1 MIRYPKN
8 RNKKRGYY
16 IMNIYEKIFA
26 RLEELRMSQI
36 ELSRRTGIATSTI
49 SDWRKKKIN
58 PQADKLVDIC
68 KALDMALVDLL
79 CDEEDKKSKIMTS
92 DYISDEDLLIE
103 RIINS
108 SDEFKRRVISYIEA
122 SILSV
127 KYMESGDDSDTKR
140 NVSIIHDAEGNKIV
154 LINDIIFKGKRSVEW
169 ADVEKYLRQ
178 YVGEFYQI
186 ADTKDIIYIGTDLPD
201 EYAGSN
207 YTKHIKGT
215 VAKAKANAA
224 QAIPE
229 MIEIATSKVYEENKK
244 NKHSRHAKNGWYRYD
259 TRFALPVYQDNG
271 ELDRYN
277 VFSARLLI
285 RHASSGKMYLYDVL
299 EIKKETS
306 KSCQA

>member
-1 MIRYPKN
+1 MY
-8 RNKKRGYY
+8 
-16 IMNIYEKIFA
+16 IYEKIFA
-26 RLEELRMSQI
+26 RLEELHMSQI

-92 DYISDEDLLIE
+92 DYISDEELLIE

-122 SILSV
+122 SILCV

-140 NVSIIHDAEGNKIV
+140 NVSIIHDAEGNEIV

-215 VAKAKANAA
+215 IAKAKANAV

>member
-8 RNKKRGYY
+8 RNKKREYY

-26 RLEELRMSQI
+26 RLEELHMSQI
-36 ELSRRTGIATSTI
+36 ELSRRTGIATSII

-92 DYISDEDLLIE
+92 DYISDEELLIE

-122 SILSV
+122 SILCV

-215 VAKAKANAA
+215 VAKAKANAV

>member
-1 MIRYPKN
+1 MY
-8 RNKKRGYY
+8 
-16 IMNIYEKIFA
+16 IYEKIFA
-26 RLEELRMSQI
+26 RLEELHMSQI

-92 DYISDEDLLIE
+92 DYISDEELLIE

-215 VAKAKANAA
+215 VAKAKANAV

-229 MIEIATSKVYEENKK
+229 MIEIATTKVYEENKK

-259 TRFALPVYQDNG
+259 TRFALPVYQENG